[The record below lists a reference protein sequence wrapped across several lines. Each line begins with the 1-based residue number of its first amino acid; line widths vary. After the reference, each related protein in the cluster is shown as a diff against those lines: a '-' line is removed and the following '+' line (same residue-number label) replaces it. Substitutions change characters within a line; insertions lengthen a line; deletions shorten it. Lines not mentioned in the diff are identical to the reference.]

1 MHSRVIL
8 RAFIN
13 DSIEGIRC
21 GGMISMRINEDRTV
35 EARCDER
42 IAWVEREK
50 RDVDGSGPARFEACS
65 HMYERSP
72 IVRLGKT
79 RVDNFRHGIST

>member
-13 DSIEGIRC
+13 DNIEGIRC
-21 GGMISMRINEDRTV
+21 GGMISMRIDRDRTV

-50 RDVDGSGPARFEACS
+50 RDVDGSEPARFGACS
-65 HMYERSP
+65 QTCDPREIADRS
-72 IVRLGKT
+72 T
-79 RVDNFRHGIST
+79 W